1 MKKLISVLLIL
12 IIIFS
17 VSACEKNTSNTDLML
32 ILENKQQFI
41 TEAGEKVYIKDYKYG
56 EEYYATLNKY
66 TSVDFDDDGIDEL
79 VVDISVNGG
88 IYLVLHSDS
97 SKVYGFLFSAREL
110 QSLKT
115 DGSFMQSGG
124 AIAICYC
131 SMTFGEGTYE
141 ITEIAV
147 SDSYTGRLEIDGKE
161 CSVEEIN
168 EYAKNW
174 QLKEDAEWFEI

>member
-32 ILENKQQFI
+32 ILENEQLFI
-41 TEAGEKVYIKDYKYG
+41 TEDGEEVFLKDYQYA
-56 EEYYATLNKY
+56 EEYYTTPSKY
-66 TSVDFDDDGIDEL
+66 TPVDFDGDGIDEL

-88 IYLVLHSDS
+88 IYLVFHSNG

-110 QSLKT
+110 QCLKT

-131 SMTFGEGTYE
+131 RMTFSEDTYE
-141 ITEIAV
+141 ITETAV
-147 SDSYTGRLEIDGKE
+147 SDEYTGKLEIDGKK
-161 CSVEEIN
+161 CSVKEIN

-174 QLKEDAEWFEI
+174 QLKENAEWIEI